1 MSSGRRGRPVC
12 MKTEPA
18 TFAIVHGAG
27 DVAASWDLVAA
38 ELRDRGHEVVA
49 ADLPCDDD
57 SAGWTEYA
65 DAVAD
70 AVGERAPVVVVAHS
84 LGGFPAPLLCSRLPV
99 ELLVLVAAMVPAPGE
114 RATDWWDSS
123 GHLRAFRES
132 GAHELGERELFL
144 HDVPEDAALEALALG
159 RDQSGTPMQEPWPLD
174 AWPDVPTRY
183 LLFRDDRFFPA
194 EFVRAMVRER
204 LGITPD
210 EMDGSHMAYVSRPVE
225 LAYRL
230 EACWAEVALA
240 ATAGRRRR

>member
-38 ELRDRGHEVVA
+38 ELRDRGHEVAA
-49 ADLPCDDD
+49 ADLPSDDD
-57 SAGWTEYA
+57 AAGWTEYA
-65 DAVAD
+65 DVVAD

-84 LGGFPAPLLCSRLPV
+84 LGGFTAPLLCSRVPV

-114 RATDWWDSS
+114 RAADWWTNT
-123 GHLRAFRES
+123 GHDRAYRDA
-132 GAHELGERELFL
+132 GAHELGERELFVDDL
-144 HDVPEDAALEALALG
+144 PEEAALEALSRG
-159 RDQSGTPMQEPWPLD
+159 RDQSDTPMQQPWPLD

-183 LLFRDDRFFPA
+183 LLCRQDRFLPA
-194 EFVRAMVRER
+194 EFARAMVRER
-204 LGITPD
+204 LGITAD
-210 EMDGSHMAYVSRPVE
+210 EMDGSHMAYLSRPVE

-230 EACWAEVALA
+230 EACWAEVASP
-240 ATAGRRRR
+240 ATAGRRPR